1 MKTSII
7 LGVGAALAS
16 LAMSAQAAT
25 IGRTEI
31 RTAAMVCQPATA
43 VADGGIRKRPAAV
56 QNEGTSTVSVT
67 CGAEGIFGA
76 QRFSTFLG
84 IGLKNNTG
92 APITLTCTLVDLG
105 NGFAVPTFFPKSATI
120 SANGTSEISWLPSD
134 NAGNNYIYPSFS
146 CALPPGSGVMYTA
159 RQYNEEIGN

>member
-7 LGVGAALAS
+7 LGIGAALAS

-25 IGRTEI
+25 IGRTEL
-31 RTAAMVCQPATA
+31 RTATMVCQPATA

-76 QRFSTFLG
+76 QRSSTFLG
-84 IGLKNNTG
+84 IGLKNNTA
-92 APITLTCTLVDLG
+92 APVTLTCTMVDLG
-105 NGFAVPTFFPKSATI
+105 NGFSSPTYFPKSAALA
-120 SANGTSEISWLPSD
+120 ANGTAEITWLPSE
-134 NAGNNYIYPSFS
+134 NAGNNFIYPSFS
-146 CALPPGSGVMYTA
+146 CALPPGTGVQYTA
-159 RQYNEEIGN
+159 RRYDEEIGN